1 MANPN
6 NSKPDTLLKTIIASA
21 QMGLV
26 LLGIIGIAVEIFRDQ
41 SMIKRWLSQLFSSG
55 SSLAGGAII
64 AFLLYLFWR
73 WLNSAPK
80 GTRTR
85 RGDIPMY
92 LMMGVGIF
100 FLLRLLTT
108 GSFK

>member
-1 MANPN
+1 MANPKHG
-6 NSKPDTLLKTIIASA
+6 KPDTLLKTIMASV
-21 QMGLV
+21 QVGLM

-41 SMIKRWLSQLFSSG
+41 GMIKKWLSPLFSSA
-55 SSLAGGAII
+55 SSLAGGVII

-100 FLLRLLTT
+100 FLLRLFTT
-108 GSFK
+108 GSF